1 MRIIDKFIP
10 LTSRS
15 DTVEIYPFGDCHIG
29 SRNCAETPLRRVVK
43 EVENNPLAFWIG
55 GGDLTDCIK
64 PQDVKRFDV
73 KALPNWLFKPSA
85 EDTKEALSDILYAE
99 RERCVKIFEP
109 IKDKCLGLIEGN
121 HEQSIR
127 HYYNDDYQQHL
138 CDDLGVKNLTDEALI
153 RLRFKDGGRGQ
164 TVIVYIRHGWGG
176 SRKAGGEPNK
186 LADMIAEWE
195 IADICF
201 TGHSHSYCE
210 LPPKPVLTIPRSGE
224 LPTECDCHYR
234 WGANWGCWLYSHSTG
249 PSTYESRACYPSK
262 PMLTVKV
269 AIQPFWNT
277 TRKGREVSMPKIELR
292 TITL

>member
-1 MRIIDKFIP
+1 MRIIDRYIQ
-10 LTSRS
+10 LNSRN
-15 DTVEIYPFGDCHIG
+15 DTVELYPFGDCHIG

-43 EVENNPLAFWIG
+43 EVENNPLALWIG

-85 EDTKEALSDILYAE
+85 EDTKDAE
-99 RERCVKIFEP
+99 RERAVGIFKP
-109 IKDKCLGLIEGN
+109 IASKCLGLIKGN
-121 HEQSIR
+121 HEEAISH
-127 HYYNDDYQQHL
+127 HYNENHHQRV
-138 CDDLGVKNLTDEALI
+138 CDDLGVIDLTDEALI
-153 RLRFKDGGRGQ
+153 RLRFKIANGGGQ
-164 TVIVYIRHGWGG
+164 TIILYIRHGWGG

-186 LADMIAEWE
+186 LADMLAEWE
-195 IADICF
+195 IADVCL

-234 WGANWGCWLYSHSTG
+234 WAANWGCWLYSHASG

-269 AIQPFWNT
+269 AITPLYHT
-277 TRKGREVSMPKIELR
+277 SRKGRDVSMPKIELR
-292 TITL
+292 TIAL